1 MHNQRVMVQK
11 VKIRK
16 NKELVRT
23 HKNRAKK
30 KNKKEGLSY
39 LQHEQVVPVGDT
51 VYQKQAATCTHT
63 ANMNI

>member
-1 MHNQRVMVQK
+1 MHNQRVIVQK

-30 KNKKEGLSY
+30 KKIKKK
-39 LQHEQVVPVGDT
+39 
-51 VYQKQAATCTHT
+51 VYPTY
-63 ANMNI
+63 NMSKLCL